1 MITYVILGFCA
12 LFFAFVIA
20 NTIAIVR
27 TLNRRRQ
34 LSCPACHAV
43 FTVPKISPLDLC
55 FGRKPKPGFTLH
67 CDHCSTDYRFT
78 FDCQLVGRAARS
90 S

>member
-12 LFFAFVIA
+12 LFLAFVIA
-20 NTIAIVR
+20 NTIAITR

-34 LSCPACHAV
+34 LTCPDCHAV
-43 FTVPKISPLDLC
+43 LTVPSISPLDLC
-55 FGRKPKPGFTLH
+55 FGGKSKPGFTLH
-67 CDHCSTDYRFT
+67 CAHCSADYRFT
-78 FDCQLVGRAARS
+78 FDCQLVGRVAPS